1 MNIIERKELIDLIL
15 LDNLIIQLNLKMIE
29 KDHYE
34 NMNGKNG
41 IQQSLYSISK
51 KQVKDLQ
58 ERIEI
63 LETKLKINS

>member
-41 IQQSLYSISK
+41 TQQSLYSISR

-63 LETKLKINS
+63 LEIKLKINS